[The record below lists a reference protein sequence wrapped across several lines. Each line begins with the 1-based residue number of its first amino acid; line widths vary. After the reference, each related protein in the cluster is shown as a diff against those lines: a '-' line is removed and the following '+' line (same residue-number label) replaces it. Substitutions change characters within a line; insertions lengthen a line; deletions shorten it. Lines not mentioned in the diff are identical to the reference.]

1 VTGAAGFLG
10 SHVSEALVARGD
22 EVIGLDNFDPFYGR
36 DVKER
41 NLEGLRG
48 SARFRFVEGDI
59 RDATLVKSL
68 MAPGGTVVHLAA
80 KAGVRPSLEDPQGY
94 VSTNVQGTTTMLEAA
109 RAAGVRS
116 FVLAGSSSV
125 YGDTAPAPFREDFPA
140 LDPISPYAATK
151 RACELITSTFVH
163 LYGMRAISLRFF
175 TVYGARQRP
184 DLAIHKFTRL
194 IATGQPVQM
203 FGDGSM
209 ERDHTYVDDIVQGVL
224 AACDWAARDG
234 AAFEIVNLG
243 ESATT
248 RLDRLIELIA
258 SALKK
263 QAIVERK
270 PMQPGDVQRTN
281 ADISK
286 ARALLGYRPATKVEE
301 GIPKFVRWYEETHGR
316 QA

>member
-1 VTGAAGFLG
+1 
-10 SHVSEALVARGD
+10 
-22 EVIGLDNFDPFYGR
+22 
-36 DVKER
+36 
-41 NLEGLRG
+41 
-48 SARFRFVEGDI
+48 
-59 RDATLVKSL
+59 
-68 MAPGGTVVHLAA
+68 
-80 KAGVRPSLEDPQGY
+80 
-94 VSTNVQGTTTMLEAA
+94 
-109 RAAGVRS
+109 
-116 FVLAGSSSV
+116 
-125 YGDTAPAPFREDFPA
+125 
-140 LDPISPYAATK
+140 
-151 RACELITSTFVH
+151 
-163 LYGMRAISLRFF
+163 
-175 TVYGARQRP
+175 
-184 DLAIHKFTRL
+184 
-194 IATGQPVQM
+194 
-203 FGDGSM
+203 
-209 ERDHTYVDDIVQGVL
+209 VDDIVQGVL
-224 AACDWAARDG
+224 AACDWAAQDG